1 MRNSIF
7 IITDYT
13 NLKDVKNVMEIKA
26 IKKELTEVLTTK
38 RYEHTIGVA
47 YTAMCLAM
55 VYDVDIKKAELAG
68 LLHDNAKCMSDEKLL
83 KRCIKHGINISEIE
97 KEQPYLLHSRLGAF
111 YATEKYGVDDKEVV
125 SAIYYHTTGHPD
137 MTMLEKI
144 IYVADYIEPGRYKA
158 ENLSEIRK
166 LSFSDIDMAVFRIT
180 DDTLKY
186 LKNDKR
192 KLDEMTEKTLE
203 YYKNIIEKR

>member
-1 MRNSIF
+1 MRNDIF

-26 IKKELTEVLTTK
+26 IKKELTEVLTAK

-55 VYDVDIKKAELAG
+55 VYDVDIKRAELAG

-111 YATEKYGVDDKEVV
+111 YAGEKYGVDDKEVV

-144 IYVADYIEPGRYKA
+144 IFVADYIEPGRCKA

-192 KLDEMTEKTLE
+192 KLDEMTEKTFE